1 MRCSSRSI
9 ASFSSAAAG
18 RVWLAAMLVAMP
30 SVAAVLTAATADEQT
45 APRVE
50 LAIAEAVRS
59 RISPTAEVDVTIGQT
74 RLIDGE
80 FTDLEAR
87 PAPGA
92 RLGRP
97 TRFTL
102 YQKST
107 SPSGVAARIGYA
119 VAEIHVAVE
128 HLRAARPIG
137 RGTVLAADDL
147 VAIDGDVGAVLM
159 RPLPTQTDL
168 AGAQASRDLRSGD
181 LITSTVI
188 TLPKLV
194 RARESVV
201 VTVQVGSVTVSG
213 HATAKESGEL
223 GDVIALVNEQSGRR
237 LSGRVVALGEVEVV
251 Q

>member
-9 ASFSSAAAG
+9 ASFSSAVG
-18 RVWLAAMLVAMP
+18 RVWLAAM
-30 SVAAVLTAATADEQT
+30 AAIVVTLPPAVTAFAADGETAL
-45 APRVE
+45 RVE
-50 LAIAEAVRS
+50 VAIAEAVRS
-59 RISPTAEVDVTIGQT
+59 RVGASAEVGVTIGQI

-102 YQKST
+102 YQKSAE
-107 SPSGVAARIGYA
+107 PSGVASRIGYA
-119 VAEIHVAVE
+119 AAETRVAVE
-128 HLRAARPIG
+128 HVRAARPIG

-147 VAIDGDVGAVLM
+147 VVIDADVGSVLI
-159 RPLPTQTDL
+159 RPLPTHPEL
-168 AGAQASRDLRSGD
+168 LGAMASRDLRSGD
-181 LITSTVI
+181 VI
-188 TLPKLV
+188 TPTLISLPKLV

-201 VTVQVGSVTVSG
+201 VTVQVGSVTVTG

-223 GDVIALVNEQSGRR
+223 GEVIALVNEQSGRR
-237 LSGRVVALGEVEVV
+237 LTGRVVALGEVEVV